1 MAARHASDLELLRF
15 DEGFDG
21 MVRLDEPMSRHTTY
35 RIGGPARAYVEVN
48 SIAALGTIA
57 SICEKEHL
65 KWYPVGKGS
74 NLLVAD
80 DGFDGVVV
88 ALAGEFRAWRFDD
101 EESSVVVGAGTMLSR
116 LVQEVFHRGYS
127 GLEFAVGTP
136 GTVGGA
142 LVQNAG
148 TRTEWIGSR
157 VSSVTTYRPSRGL
170 NRYLSSDLEWGY
182 RSSSFLPDEIIVE
195 CELKLERA
203 FSGNIHERMT
213 TLLRKRKASQPLNC
227 PSCGSVFRNP
237 EGVHVGALIEEA
249 GLKGVARGGA
259 RISPKHANFIV
270 NDGGATAQDV
280 VDLIALVRE
289 EVRRLHGIELQ
300 TEVKFLGFGDGSSQ
314 AQGTD
319 ASCDGEGA
327 SER

>member
-80 DGFDGVVV
+80 DGFDGIVV
-88 ALAGEFRAWRFDD
+88 ALAGEFRTWRFDD

-157 VSSVTTYRPSRGL
+157 VSVRDDVPSL
-170 NRYLSSDLEWGY
+170 
-182 RSSSFLPDEIIVE
+182 
-195 CELKLERA
+195 
-203 FSGNIHERMT
+203 
-213 TLLRKRKASQPLNC
+213 
-227 PSCGSVFRNP
+227 
-237 EGVHVGALIEEA
+237 EGVEQVSFFGSRMGVSILVVLARRDHRRMRIEA
-249 GLKGVARGGA
+249 
-259 RISPKHANFIV
+259 
-270 NDGGATAQDV
+270 
-280 VDLIALVRE
+280 
-289 EVRRLHGIELQ
+289 
-300 TEVKFLGFGDGSSQ
+300 
-314 AQGTD
+314 
-319 ASCDGEGA
+319 
-327 SER
+327 